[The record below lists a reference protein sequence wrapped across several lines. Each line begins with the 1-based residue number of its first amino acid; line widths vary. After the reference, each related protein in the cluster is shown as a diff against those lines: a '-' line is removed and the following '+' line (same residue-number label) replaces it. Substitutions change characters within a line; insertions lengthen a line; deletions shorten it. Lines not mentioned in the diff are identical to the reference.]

1 MIPKKTMLVLVL
13 IVSVVIV
20 SVLAFNYLRSQQ
32 TSLTLEES
40 IAITHYNL
48 NRKTNTLLGVNL
60 TSEAVSSIVLTSG
73 KMVKVQSGIAVA
85 SNTFTPSLTL
95 APNSTIYVPLGYSLD
110 PEGADYTIYI
120 LTSKGT
126 GIKGTLA
133 YP

>member
-1 MIPKKTMLVLVL
+1 MLVLVL